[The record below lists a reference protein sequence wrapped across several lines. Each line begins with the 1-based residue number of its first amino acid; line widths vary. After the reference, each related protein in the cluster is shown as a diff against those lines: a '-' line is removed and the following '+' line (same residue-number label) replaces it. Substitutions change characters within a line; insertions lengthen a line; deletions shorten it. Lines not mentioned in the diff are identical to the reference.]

1 MSYTNGCCEK
11 QAGLPANK
19 PEHLLIAERMAVDIL
34 NTDPTFSI
42 EMVKEIT
49 NIVRNTLL
57 IRLEEAADKLKYL
70 QNCVDLLKNT

>member
-1 MSYTNGCCEK
+1 MNYTNNCCEK

-49 NIVRNTLL
+49 NIVRNSLL
-57 IRLEEAADKLKYL
+57 QRIEETNDKLKYL
-70 QNCVDLLKNT
+70 QNCIDLLKNT